1 MVSMPFDQV
10 IRLLLSEAFIY
21 RKAIVAVFVI
31 TSISLLAL
39 GTVWPKNYTAKTTI
53 IVDEKNI
60 IDPLLAG
67 RAVAVDV
74 TVYKKLAAQILYSR
88 KTLLKILET
97 GGWLE
102 NNPSDLDIEKMS
114 ERVMKKTRIVG
125 AGRNLVRIEYTDVNA
140 VRAYKVTKK
149 YGELF
154 INDSVISK
162 EEESRAAFE
171 FINKQVKEYHTKL
184 TDVETKIKIYRS
196 ENPDA
201 RPGDEAQVSTR
212 INELRESI
220 EKTSLDYQEAKIK
233 LTSLEKQL
241 SGEADITI
249 SLSREGQ
256 IRTRM
261 AELHSKLDTLRLN
274 YHESYPDIVRI
285 KEQIEQLRNSI
296 VSEKGRRLK
305 AKAEAKAGGEIYVD
319 EGISS
324 SPLYEKLRAGIS
336 ETKTEVETLRTR
348 LKERKA
354 RLKHELDRSKRIHG
368 GEATMVELTRDYQ
381 VNRDIYQD
389 LLRRREN
396 ARVSMNL
403 NRDRQETVIKT
414 HEPAVIPLRPNGLRF
429 IHFMIGGIIFGLA
442 LPFGVL
448 YGFQQVDPRIRNSGI
463 ITEKNNIPVIAHIPH
478 MSTPAETAAIL
489 VNLRHIV
496 LIISVTGIVY
506 LIISALKLAAVI

>member
-1 MVSMPFDQV
+1 MVSIPFEQV
-10 IRLLLSEAFIY
+10 VRLFLSEAFIY
-21 RKAIVAVFVI
+21 RKAIVATFVI
-31 TSISLLAL
+31 VSLSLLAI

-67 RAVAVDV
+67 RAVATDV
-74 TVYKKLAAQILYSR
+74 TAYKKLASQILFSR
-88 KTLLKILET
+88 RTLLKILGT

-114 ERVMKKTRIVG
+114 ERVMKRTRIVG
-125 AGRNLVRIEYTDVNA
+125 AGRNLVRIEYTDIDA

-171 FINKQVKEYHTKL
+171 FINKQVGEYHAKL
-184 TDVETKIKIYRS
+184 IDVETKIKIYRS

-201 RPGDEAQVSTR
+201 RPGDEAQVGAR
-212 INELRESI
+212 ITELRESI
-220 EKTSLDYQEAKIK
+220 QKTSLDYQEAKIK
-233 LTSLEKQL
+233 LISLEKQL

-256 IRTRM
+256 IRSRM
-261 AELHSKLDTLRLN
+261 ADLNSKLDTLRLN
-274 YHESYPDIVRI
+274 YHETYPDIVRV
-285 KEQIEQLRNSI
+285 KEQMAQLRSTI

-305 AKAEAKAGGEIYVD
+305 AKAQAKAGGETYVD

-348 LKERKA
+348 LNERKA
-354 RLKHELDRSKRIHG
+354 RMANELDRSKRIQG
-368 GEATMVELTRDYQ
+368 GEATMAELTRDYQ

-414 HEPAVIPLRPNGLRF
+414 QEPAVIPLRPNGLRF
-429 IHFMIGGIIFGLA
+429 IHFVIGGIIFGFA
-442 LPFGVL
+442 LPLGVL
-448 YGFQQVDPRIRNSGI
+448 YGFQQIDPRIRISSS

-489 VNLRHIV
+489 VNLRYIV
-496 LIISVTGIVY
+496 LTISVTGVVY
-506 LIISALKLAAVI
+506 IAISALKLAAVI

>member
-1 MVSMPFDQV
+1 MVSVPFDQV

-21 RKAIVAVFVI
+21 RKAIVASFVVI
-31 TSISLLAL
+31 SISLLAL

-67 RAVAVDV
+67 RAVAIDV
-74 TVYKKLAAQILYSR
+74 SAYKKLAAQILFSR
-88 KTLLKILET
+88 RTLLKILES

-114 ERVMKKTRIVG
+114 ERVMKRTRIVS

-140 VRAYKVTKK
+140 VRAYRVTKK

-201 RPGDEAQVSTR
+201 RPGDEAQVGAR

-220 EKTSLDYQEAKIK
+220 EKTNLEYREAKIR
-233 LTSLEKQL
+233 LNSFQKQL
-241 SGEADITI
+241 SGEAEITV

-261 AELHSKLDTLRLN
+261 ADLNSRLDTLRLN
-274 YHESYPDIVRI
+274 YHETYPDVVRI
-285 KEQIEQLRNSI
+285 KEQIEQLRSSI
-296 VSEKGRRLK
+296 ASEKGRRIK
-305 AKAEAKAGGEIYVD
+305 AQAEAKAGGEIYVD

-324 SPLYEKLRAGIS
+324 SPLYEKLRANIS
-336 ETKTEVETLRTR
+336 STKTEVETLRTR
-348 LKERKA
+348 LNEKKA

-368 GEATMVELTRDYQ
+368 GEATM
-381 VNRDIYQD
+381 
-389 LLRRREN
+389 
-396 ARVSMNL
+396 
-403 NRDRQETVIKT
+403 
-414 HEPAVIPLRPNGLRF
+414 
-429 IHFMIGGIIFGLA
+429 
-442 LPFGVL
+442 
-448 YGFQQVDPRIRNSGI
+448 
-463 ITEKNNIPVIAHIPH
+463 TE
-478 MSTPAETAAIL
+478 
-489 VNLRHIV
+489 
-496 LIISVTGIVY
+496 
-506 LIISALKLAAVI
+506 

>member
-1 MVSMPFDQV
+1 MPFDQV

-184 TDVETKIKIYRS
+184 TDVETKIKIYRR
-196 ENPDA
+196 D
-201 RPGDEAQVSTR
+201 RKSTR
-212 INELRESI
+212 LNSSH
-220 EKTSLDYQEAKIK
+220 T
-233 LTSLEKQL
+233 
-241 SGEADITI
+241 DI
-249 SLSREGQ
+249 SR
-256 IRTRM
+256 M
-261 AELHSKLDTLRLN
+261 
-274 YHESYPDIVRI
+274 P
-285 KEQIEQLRNSI
+285 
-296 VSEKGRRLK
+296 
-305 AKAEAKAGGEIYVD
+305 
-319 EGISS
+319 SS
-324 SPLYEKLRAGIS
+324 A
-336 ETKTEVETLRTR
+336 
-348 LKERKA
+348 
-354 RLKHELDRSKRIHG
+354 
-368 GEATMVELTRDYQ
+368 
-381 VNRDIYQD
+381 
-389 LLRRREN
+389 
-396 ARVSMNL
+396 
-403 NRDRQETVIKT
+403 
-414 HEPAVIPLRPNGLRF
+414 
-429 IHFMIGGIIFGLA
+429 
-442 LPFGVL
+442 
-448 YGFQQVDPRIRNSGI
+448 
-463 ITEKNNIPVIAHIPH
+463 
-478 MSTPAETAAIL
+478 
-489 VNLRHIV
+489 
-496 LIISVTGIVY
+496 
-506 LIISALKLAAVI
+506 